1 MYKNTIGDIDI
12 QYNILQETGK
22 DATNIAGVLKK
33 GEVRLGE
40 INIAV
45 DGMMNIYTYPGL
57 NNEEKKNIV
66 STVIDDVQQ
75 IYDELNQQ

>member
-45 DGMMNIYTYPGL
+45 DGTMNIYTYPGL

>member
-45 DGMMNIYTYPGL
+45 DGTMNIYTYPGL

-66 STVIDDVQQ
+66 STVIDDMQQ